1 MRKKSILAGLL
12 SALVLGTASAANV
25 AAADGL
31 YGDANCD
38 GTVDMSDAVLIM
50 QSLANPAKY
59 GINGTNENHITQKGI
74 DLADVSENGNGLT
87 TNDALAVQN
96 YLLGNV
102 KSLPESYKEGST
114 STTTTVSNQ
123 TTTSTTTTT
132 EPVTT
137 VPKEDVNTSIHLN
150 GSSIT
155 VDGKYATASGSKVTI
170 SHSGT
175 FTIDGT
181 LNDGQIYVEIPDEK
195 ADPDT
200 VKLVFNGV
208 NITGKSAPAILVK
221 NADKTSITIADGTEN
236 TISDG
241 TSAYQGDELESAVI
255 EAKDDLTIKG
265 GDNGTGT
272 LTVNANIQP
281 AIVCNNDLKITSGI
295 LNVNTLNEAQDVS
308 PDTIKG
314 KGSVTVKGGTINI
327 VSKGDG
333 IKSSKGEVVIE
344 GGTIV
349 IKASKDAV
357 QAETDITIAGG
368 DIAAFG
374 DKGLTATGNV
384 NITGG
389 NIIAT
394 AKDNQCE
401 TITSTEQATLVLDF
415 TKEWAKNNPI
425 AVTDSSNKVLLEQ
438 NPPKKYKYA
447 IVSSPDLASGEFK
460 VFAGGIKMKHS
471 SGSTFK
477 SGKPAKFTEVNNDME
492 NEEQLYQEL
501 FSQAT
506 IHKIDV
512 QMNEATWQNMMNN
525 ASKEEW
531 TPCDVVIDGETI
543 KNVGIRTKGN
553 SSLMMAKNNK
563 YSLRLKLDKYDKTNN
578 YHGLTEFCMNN
589 MLSDASCLRDILC
602 YNAMYEVDGV
612 APHAAH
618 TDMYLNGKLYSF
630 YLLAEQPGD
639 TLAERYGVDDD
650 TVLYKATERAG
661 NGGGFGFGGD
671 SYCSFTQ
678 NMTPDRFD
686 VKFGIDDNYQHIVDI
701 QTAINKL
708 TSTNYKFIEDVI
720 DVPSFLKGFAVNS
733 IFCNYDSYN
742 GSLAHNYYLIYTG
755 GKAYFV
761 GWDYN
766 LAMGNFMGGADSVNS
781 DITTS
786 LYQTTVSDRPLAKLL
801 QVPEY
806 YDMYVGY
813 VKDILNLYSNPEQYI
828 SNYAKN
834 IRSHVQADPRFEFT
848 LDQFDSNTSKSANGL
863 QTSGNGG
870 QQQGG
875 WNFGGDQQQG
885 GQQQGGWNFGGDQQQ
900 GGQQQGGWNFG
911 GDQQQGGQQQG
922 GWNFGGD
929 QQQGG
934 FNFGGFQ
941 MNADEPQSDD
951 ITEVSEDWEFQ
962 GGFGGGGMNWGGGG
976 GFGGFGGGGGM
987 FGGGNISVV
996 DFLVKRFEII
1006 RSALRF

>member
-1 MRKKSILAGLL
+1 MRKKHLLAGLL
-12 SALVLGTASAANV
+12 SALVLGTASAATA

-50 QSLANPAKY
+50 QSLANPGKY
-59 GINGTNENHITQKGI
+59 GLNGTDPSHITQKGL
-74 DLADVSENGNGLT
+74 DLADVCENGNGLT
-87 TNDALAVQN
+87 TNDALSIQN
-96 YLLGNV
+96 YLLGNI
-102 KSLPESYKEGST
+102 KTLPESYKEGSA
-114 STTTTVSNQ
+114 STTTTAPKEQN
-123 TTTSTTTTT
+123 TTTTT
-132 EPVTT
+132 KPIST
-137 VPKEDVNTSIHLN
+137 VPQEDVNTVIHLN

-155 VDGKYATASGSKVTI
+155 VEGKYATASGSKVTI

-175 FTIDGT
+175 YTIDGT
-181 LNDGQIYVEIPDEK
+181 LTDGQIYVEVPDEK

-200 VKLVFNGV
+200 VKLVFKGV
-208 NITGKSAPAILVK
+208 NITGKNAPAILVK

-236 TISDG
+236 IISDG
-241 TSAYQGDELESAVI
+241 TAVYAGDEAESAVI

-272 LTVNANIQP
+272 LTINANIQP
-281 AIVCNNDLKITSGI
+281 ALVCNNDLKITGGI

-314 KGSVTVKGGTINI
+314 KDSVTVKGGTINI

-344 GGTIV
+344 GGNIV
-349 IKASKDAV
+349 IKASKDAI

-374 DKGLTATGNV
+374 DKGLTAAGNV

-389 NIIAT
+389 NLLAT

-401 TITSTEQATLVLDF
+401 TIKSTEQATMVLDF
-415 TKEWAKNNPI
+415 TKEWGKNNPI
-425 AVTDSSNKVLLEQ
+425 SVTDSSNKVIIEQ

-447 IVSSPDLASGEFK
+447 IVSSPDIASGDLK

-477 SGKPAKFTEVNNDME
+477 AGKPAKFTDVNNDME
-492 NEEQLYQEL
+492 NEEQLYEEL
-501 FSQAT
+501 FSQTT

-512 QMNEATWQNMMNN
+512 QMNESTWQNMMNN

-531 TPCDVVIDGETI
+531 TPCDVTIDGETI

-553 SSLMMAKNNK
+553 SSLMMAKNGK

-589 MLSDASCLRDILC
+589 MLSDPSCLRDILC

-650 TVLYKATERAG
+650 TVLYKATEKNG
-661 NGGGFGFGGD
+661 GGGGFGFGGD
-671 SYCSFTQ
+671 GYCSFTEKMPLD
-678 NMTPDRFD
+678 NFD
-686 VKFGIDDNYQHIVDI
+686 VKFGTDDNFSHIQDI
-701 QTAINKL
+701 KTAINRL
-708 TSTNYKFIEDVI
+708 SSTNYKFIEDVI

-786 LYQTTVSDRPLAKLL
+786 LYQATITDRPLAKLL

-806 YDMYVGY
+806 YDLYVGY

-848 LDQFDSNTSKSANGL
+848 LDQFDSNTSKSAGGL

-870 QQQGG
+870 QQQGWNFG
-875 WNFGGDQQQG
+875 GQQQGGQQQGGQQNWNFGGDQQQG
-885 GQQQGGWNFGGDQQQ
+885 GQQNWNFGGDQQQ
-900 GGQQQGGWNFG
+900 GGQQNWNFG
-911 GDQQQGGQQQG
+911 GD
-922 GWNFGGD
+922 N
-929 QQQGG
+929 GG

-941 MNADEPQSDD
+941 MNSDEPQSDD
-951 ITEVSEDWEFQ
+951 VTTVSGSWEFQ
-962 GGFGGGGMNWGGGG
+962 GGFGGGGMQWGGGGG
-976 GFGGFGGGGGM
+976 GFGGFGGGGGGF

-996 DFLVKRFEII
+996 DFLIARFDII
-1006 RSALRF
+1006 RSALRM